1 MTVFRAVPR
10 LLKRGGVLPGPPFL
24 PIMNGDEVVEMK
36 GQVEVVVENEEDEGG
51 VVEMKGEVEVV
62 VENEVDE
69 DGVVEMKGEIY
80 IEVVVE
86 NVRVTSEG
94 DVDEI
99 QKRDNTDK
107 VGRII
112 QEIVTHLLE

>member
-1 MTVFRAVPR
+1 MKWKVEAV
-10 LLKRGGVLPGPPFL
+10 
-24 PIMNGDEVVEMK
+24 I
-36 GQVEVVVENEEDEGG
+36 ENEEGEDG

-62 VENEVDE
+62 VENVW
-69 DGVVEMKGEIY
+69 VM
-80 IEVVVE
+80 
-86 NVRVTSEG
+86 NEG

-107 VGRII
+107 AEGII

>member
-1 MTVFRAVPR
+1 MIFPNLFYILSDDSREDN
-10 LLKRGGVLPGPPFL
+10 RGRG
-24 PIMNGDEVVEMK
+24 IEGDDDDAGGDDRVVEMK
-36 GQVEVVVENEEDEGG
+36 GKVEAVIENEEGEDG

-62 VENEVDE
+62 VENVW
-69 DGVVEMKGEIY
+69 VM
-80 IEVVVE
+80 
-86 NVRVTSEG
+86 SEG

-107 VGRII
+107 AERII

>member
-1 MTVFRAVPR
+1 MTVLTF
-10 LLKRGGVLPGPPFL
+10 GFLPGPPFL

-36 GQVEVVVENEEDEGG
+36 GQVEVVVENEEDEDG

-62 VENEVDE
+62 VENV
-69 DGVVEMKGEIY
+69 G
-80 IEVVVE
+80 
-86 NVRVTSEG
+86 VTSEG

>member
-1 MTVFRAVPR
+1 MS
-10 LLKRGGVLPGPPFL
+10 K
-24 PIMNGDEVVEMK
+24 E
-36 GQVEVVVENEEDEGG
+36 G

-62 VENEVDE
+62 VENVW
-69 DGVVEMKGEIY
+69 VM
-80 IEVVVE
+80 
-86 NVRVTSEG
+86 SEG

-107 VGRII
+107 AERII